1 MNIKLI
7 LGVLALVTSLIFSVQ
22 NAGLVEVTFIAW
34 HFSTSLA
41 LILFVALA
49 TGLIG
54 GWAITSATQK
64 RKTVPEKPLHRE
76 STLDRD

>member
-1 MNIKLI
+1 MKVKLI
-7 LGVLALVTSLIFSVQ
+7 LGVAMLVSTIVFSVQ

-34 HFSTSLA
+34 HFTTSLA

-54 GWAITSATQK
+54 GWAITSAMQQGKCFLKTSPS
-64 RKTVPEKPLHRE
+64 RKKE
-76 STLDRD
+76 S